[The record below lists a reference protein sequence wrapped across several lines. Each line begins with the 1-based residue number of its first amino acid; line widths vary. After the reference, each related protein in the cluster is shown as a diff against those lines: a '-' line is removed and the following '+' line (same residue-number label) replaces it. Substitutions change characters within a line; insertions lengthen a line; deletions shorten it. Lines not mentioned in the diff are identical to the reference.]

1 MSTGT
6 ELLLLT
12 LAWLAYF
19 LLHSLLASMGTK
31 GLLARYLPAVMPWYR
46 LLFNLLAL
54 ILIVPPLIMLWSYRS
69 DPLWQWQGA
78 MAWLAYALMILSVAG
93 FIWSTRYYDSREFL
107 GIRQLQRHQQEI
119 NDQEQLQISPLHR
132 FVRHPW
138 YSLGLLLIWVQ
149 DMDPA
154 RLVSALCLTG
164 YLILGSRLE
173 EHKLLLYHG
182 DAYRYYQQRVPG
194 LIPRPWRF
202 LTRQESEV
210 VIKMSENTVKRTNV

>member
-1 MSTGT
+1 MSTGI

-12 LAWLAYF
+12 LTWLVYF
-19 LLHSLLASMGTK
+19 LVHSLLASMWAK

-54 ILIVPPLIMLWSYRS
+54 ILIIPPLFMLWSYRS
-69 DPLWQWQGA
+69 APLWQWQGT
-78 MAWLAYALMILSVAG
+78 MAWLAYLLMILSLAG
-93 FIWSTRYYDSREFL
+93 FVWSMRYYDSREFL

-119 NDQEQLQISPLHR
+119 EDLEQLHISPLHR

-154 RLVSALCLTG
+154 RLISALCLTG
-164 YLILGSRLE
+164 YLVLGSRLE
-173 EHKLLLYHG
+173 ERKLLLYHG
-182 DAYRYYQQRVPG
+182 DAYRYYRQRVPG

-202 LTRQESEV
+202 LTRQEREKLV
-210 VIKMSENTVKRTNV
+210 GMGENR